1 MGFRLFQLV
10 RFNIRW
16 APVASR
22 PSVGYNFDWARHLW
36 DMTHQCLLSHSLFVF
51 LPLSL
56 SAWGW
61 GHLVY
66 VGGARHA
73 DWSRSGPGQSAYW
86 NTTHFVYCLVLAT
99 EPHWSPSAEHFT
111 FGTFLIYTCTDE
123 LRSGRGVASW
133 IKLSYQNISGEIIN
147 FLCMCMHM
155 SVCVSAFFSH
165 RGGVEKE
172 GEEADTGDWEAT
184 VRTCQ
189 RKLEGVSGPSPTG
202 KQESEEASAQ
212 SCVKRKRISLLLQLF
227 WLIAPLISGQ
237 WSLKLSSQ
245 RWPHLHV
252 AQPPKGGL
260 HLLYGLKLTSL
271 TCLFLRPGFSV
282 PGIAT
287 PLPLPQDCGG
297 AWLAIGAPWR
307 PTPHLSMTPA
317 ADRALI
323 HTHSW
328 IFNLLLLQ
336 GYKRHFYTHERGA
349 ASSPLSLSL
358 LAHLLYLPLSLFFS
372 LLPVLLLAASL
383 YM

>member
-1 MGFRLFQLV
+1 MERRGRRCDKVTYYVSFVGFRLFQLV

-61 GHLVY
+61 GHLVH

-147 FLCMCMHM
+147 F
-155 SVCVSAFFSH
+155 
-165 RGGVEKE
+165 
-172 GEEADTGDWEAT
+172 
-184 VRTCQ
+184 
-189 RKLEGVSGPSPTG
+189 
-202 KQESEEASAQ
+202 
-212 SCVKRKRISLLLQLF
+212 
-227 WLIAPLISGQ
+227 
-237 WSLKLSSQ
+237 
-245 RWPHLHV
+245 
-252 AQPPKGGL
+252 
-260 HLLYGLKLTSL
+260 
-271 TCLFLRPGFSV
+271 
-282 PGIAT
+282 
-287 PLPLPQDCGG
+287 
-297 AWLAIGAPWR
+297 
-307 PTPHLSMTPA
+307 
-317 ADRALI
+317 
-323 HTHSW
+323 
-328 IFNLLLLQ
+328 
-336 GYKRHFYTHERGA
+336 
-349 ASSPLSLSL
+349 
-358 LAHLLYLPLSLFFS
+358 
-372 LLPVLLLAASL
+372 
-383 YM
+383 